1 MSTSRYL
8 GRDSSRRQMEIAEN
22 SRIYPSTANE
32 KRREK
37 KKRGKKEERRG
48 LDSTDELYERT
59 YIQGKLTGRYTI
71 IRSLLGLLRRNNH
84 RLPVIITVEREESN
98 RRFVPQGDKKHR
110 RGWNVRFR

>member
-1 MSTSRYL
+1 
-8 GRDSSRRQMEIAEN
+8 MEIAEN
-22 SRIYPSTANE
+22 SRIYPSTVNE
-32 KRREK
+32 KRRK
-37 KKRGKKEERRG
+37 KKKKGKKEERRG